1 MVLEGGKVAR
11 VSQEPSSDT
20 GVISEMS
27 INNGDEPV
35 QASSDSF
42 WEVGKYARTVTRIDN
57 GYKLCS
63 SLKQLITSRAE
74 IEKAYAKQLSQW
86 SKKWNDFL
94 DKGPEYGTTQGAWR
108 GVLEESDKLA
118 DLHTEVGDKLVNNVT
133 TSIKQWQK
141 ENYHKSMMHFKE
153 TKELDDQ
160 FKKVQKP
167 WEKKLNKVLTAKKD
181 YHAACRNEKSTAN
194 QENNARADTAMSSDQ
209 IESGTASPRL
219 KKLQEKLKKCQI
231 EVESTQEKYNA
242 CLNDLN
248 GYNSKY
254 IEDMTEVFE
263 KCQAFER
270 QRIDFFKKIMFD
282 IHQCLDLSVDSRYSS
297 VYTTLHSTI
306 SNTDADKDLRW
317 WSNNHGADMAM
328 AWPVFEV
335 PTTGKVT
342 KKKRQYDAGLIAKAY
357 EDVVSSGMSVYKAA
371 RLYGIPESTLRDR
384 TLGIQPVTGEKENL
398 PSCGPSPIFTAQE
411 EQKLVEHS
419 SDMASIGYGYTRAE
433 FLSLAF
439 EWAVTL
445 GRKKQSDP
453 EFAASWYTGFK
464 RRNPDFTLA
473 KPQRRS
479 IGTAKT
485 APSTISIGSTGEE
498 EQSISD
504 NLEPAE
510 HVSFFDSKKILKV
523 LETSEGTRKRRAT
536 ITCDL
541 SSPSKKMLMTPV
553 EIEVTIKD
561 KNVLE
566 LPGPSG
572 EKDVPKKSTKRVQ
585 KAPLSPIPGPSGD
598 SNSLES
604 EEDLDSEDITEK
616 DLCCVCGKFT
626 PEPMNM
632 TDTLELVQWGQCDKC
647 GHWTH
652 LKYCCNVKIL
662 RKHEEFLCHHC
673 V

>member
-1 MVLEGGKVAR
+1 MASIIRRLSNAERGKVAR

-209 IESGTASPRL
+209 L

-328 AWPVFEV
+328 AWPVFEEYS
-335 PTTGKVT
+335 PDLKPIHGKE
-342 KKKRQYDAGLIAKAY
+342 KKSQ
-357 EDVVSSGMSVYKAA
+357 
-371 RLYGIPESTLRDR
+371 
-384 TLGIQPVTGEKENL
+384 
-398 PSCGPSPIFTAQE
+398 
-411 EQKLVEHS
+411 
-419 SDMASIGYGYTRAE
+419 
-433 FLSLAF
+433 
-439 EWAVTL
+439 
-445 GRKKQSDP
+445 
-453 EFAASWYTGFK
+453 
-464 RRNPDFTLA
+464 
-473 KPQRRS
+473 
-479 IGTAKT
+479 
-485 APSTISIGSTGEE
+485 IS
-498 EQSISD
+498 
-504 NLEPAE
+504 
-510 HVSFFDSKKILKV
+510 
-523 LETSEGTRKRRAT
+523 TSEGGIT
-536 ITCDL
+536 ITSIKQNPDHFVPST
-541 SSPSKKMLMTPV
+541 SSTTNNRQTSRTSTHSQQSHSSQQGYNNTVAETSDTVNTNASRQDSYDESLNPFGGEEKVDT
-553 EIEVTIKD
+553 E
-561 KNVLE
+561 
-566 LPGPSG
+566 G
-572 EKDVPKKSTKRVQ
+572 EKDNANTNAENKSIDNAPAPPQVASNPFGDAESDDEHGSQGSVPTQGSGGCMSVPARVLYEY
-585 KAPLSPIPGPSGD
+585 KA
-598 SNSLES
+598 E
-604 EEDLDSEDITEK
+604 EEDEISAGAGDIITRLSDQDDMGWVKAMCKDGREGLIPFSYLED
-616 DLCCVCGKFT
+616 L
-626 PEPMNM
+626 
-632 TDTLELVQWGQCDKC
+632 Q
-647 GHWTH
+647 
-652 LKYCCNVKIL
+652 
-662 RKHEEFLCHHC
+662 
-673 V
+673 